1 MKTLTVLLSFT
12 LAGIGVLP
20 IDFVTSALPGRANTM
35 LPLGQSQAL
44 ISNTKWQGTSFPV
57 EIFQGYTSLFGYRRS
72 IVGGPGKEFHLGLD
86 MRAPKGSYV
95 RSWKTGVVLQ
105 VLQDEVCGTS
115 IKIQSGD
122 WIHQYC
128 HLEGTVEVR
137 SGRRYFVDRAGGLQF
152 QEQQSVL
159 AGTRIGRV
167 GMTGRT
173 TGPHL
178 HWGLMYRG
186 QWVDPGVVL
195 RAMYSQQAGRQAAVG
210 GMP

>member
-1 MKTLTVLLSFT
+1 MKKQFVLIGFTVVNMGF
-12 LAGIGVLP
+12 LP
-20 IDFVTSALPGRANTM
+20 IYFITNTSRALANTM
-35 LPLGQSQAL
+35 LPQVQSQTLVSA
-44 ISNTKWQGTSFPV
+44 TKWNGTSFPV
-57 EIFQGYTSLFGYRRS
+57 EVFQGYTSLFGYRRS
-72 IVGGPGKEFHLGLD
+72 VVGGPGKEFHLGLD

-95 RSWKTGVVLQ
+95 RNWKTGTVLE
-105 VLQDEVCGTS
+105 VMQDDVCGTS

-122 WIHQYC
+122 WIHHYC
-128 HLEGTVEVR
+128 HLDGSVEVR
-137 SGRRYFVDRAGGLQF
+137 NGNRYFVDRTGGLQF
-152 QEQQSVL
+152 QQKQQVQ

-195 RAMYSQQAGRQAAVG
+195 REMYNQQAGKQSGVVG
-210 GMP
+210 LQ